1 MLDDGVRGDEEGVG
15 LAEEFVEVVG
25 VGVKGHITS
34 GTRVVYAG
42 MVGRSDSVTFLVGLP
57 LSSFLPL
64 TFSSL
69 LTYLKGEIA
78 MDPK

>member
-1 MLDDGVRGDEEGVG
+1 MTVCAGTRRGLG

>member
-1 MLDDGVRGDEEGVG
+1 
-15 LAEEFVEVVG
+15 
-25 VGVKGHITS
+25 
-34 GTRVVYAG
+34 
-42 MVGRSDSVTFLVGLP
+42 MVGRSDSVTFLAGLP